1 MDIIINTKIFKSAF
15 ALATPPTKNLGESGF
30 NGDTKNFP
38 KQFRN
43 YKWSNTRDF
52 NLVLIIIAL
61 YVYCLKS
68 KEQAL
73 QKIGM
78 KARMTSKNSPFEALE
93 RGDGATVAKNLTEHF
108 GDKKI
113 QKLILNLKDKK
124 PDPNDEFDISKNINE
139 YNNITCEQVFDN
151 GLFKRAKKI
160 TKWKINQSEVVRYIH
175 LLTDPIQK
183 QHTANLKKEKEEL
196 KNMATKEINLM
207 AKKAKNVLQKSNKKS
222 KIIIKLKAELKA
234 SKENSNK
241 LKKDFENTIN
251 ELNEKLNIKNNEL
264 KNINELRN
272 TDVAELNSRLQ
283 QAIKAF
289 EDLASKEIKAST
301 TENRAKQVFKNV
313 LNDINNLPAAKS
325 KSFGTVIKKIKEKSE
340 RILKNT
346 ELSSSLKKICDSYD
360 LSEMGSTTLKKIIN
374 LYTSCTSIPAPQEE
388 PKKNTAKYL
397 EELKTF
403 AGNIK
408 NYAESNETNPE
419 NLKSFKESTDKIA
432 NAISNIKFYITEEKA
447 ARFGNY
453 NYRNILCLE
462 KDKKILKNAPQ
473 NTVEHT
479 PNPIFNPY
487 YYKTNN
493 EEDTI
498 EYLKKH
504 GGVLIE

>member
-222 KIIIKLKAELKA
+222 KIIIKLKGE
-234 SKENSNK
+234 
-241 LKKDFENTIN
+241 
-251 ELNEKLNIKNNEL
+251 
-264 KNINELRN
+264 
-272 TDVAELNSRLQ
+272 
-283 QAIKAF
+283 
-289 EDLASKEIKAST
+289 
-301 TENRAKQVFKNV
+301 
-313 LNDINNLPAAKS
+313 
-325 KSFGTVIKKIKEKSE
+325 
-340 RILKNT
+340 
-346 ELSSSLKKICDSYD
+346 
-360 LSEMGSTTLKKIIN
+360 
-374 LYTSCTSIPAPQEE
+374 
-388 PKKNTAKYL
+388 
-397 EELKTF
+397 
-403 AGNIK
+403 
-408 NYAESNETNPE
+408 
-419 NLKSFKESTDKIA
+419 
-432 NAISNIKFYITEEKA
+432 
-447 ARFGNY
+447 
-453 NYRNILCLE
+453 
-462 KDKKILKNAPQ
+462 
-473 NTVEHT
+473 
-479 PNPIFNPY
+479 
-487 YYKTNN
+487 
-493 EEDTI
+493 
-498 EYLKKH
+498 
-504 GGVLIE
+504 